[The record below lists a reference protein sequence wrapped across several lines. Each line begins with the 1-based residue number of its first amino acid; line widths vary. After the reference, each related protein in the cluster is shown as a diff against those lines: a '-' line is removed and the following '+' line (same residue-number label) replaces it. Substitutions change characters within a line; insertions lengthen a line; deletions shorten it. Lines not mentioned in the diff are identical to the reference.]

1 MFRYG
6 SAMVIVQFFWFVQ
19 SQSDVFI
26 AGRVLG
32 AHELGLYTTALF
44 LTQILTAKFLP
55 PLNEV
60 AFAAYSRIQDDREAV
75 GSSFLKSV
83 RLIMLIALPFYL
95 GFAATAEPL
104 VLTML
109 GEKWRATIPLAWVL
123 AFAMPFVTLQLLLR
137 PAINALGRDGV
148 ALAIAGTGAAVLPLA
163 FLIGMKGGTGG
174 LAMAWL
180 IACPVHLVVSAW
192 LALPVIGVSGGAVAR
207 AVLPALAASSLM
219 ALLVLAVDS
228 MLPAMPVVAR
238 FAILV
243 SSGGVAYGAFLFLFA
258 REVIE
263 EALALVRS
271 RPAVPQAL

>member
-6 SAMVIVQFFWFVQ
+6 GAMVIVQFFWFVQ

-26 AGRVLG
+26 AGRVLS

-109 GEKWRATIPLAWVL
+109 GEKWRETIPLAWVL
-123 AFAMPFVTLQLLLR
+123 ALGHAVRDSAAPPEAGGQCPRETRRGARDRRDGRGDSADRL
-137 PAINALGRDGV
+137 PGRDAGRHGRSGHGMADRLSDPPHCQRLACAPGDRRQWRRGCSRGASGV
-148 ALAIAGTGAAVLPLA
+148 RRVQPDGA
-163 FLIGMKGGTGG
+163 
-174 LAMAWL
+174 
-180 IACPVHLVVSAW
+180 SR
-192 LALPVIGVSGGAVAR
+192 AR
-207 AVLPALAASSLM
+207 
-219 ALLVLAVDS
+219 D
-228 MLPAMPVVAR
+228 
-238 FAILV
+238 
-243 SSGGVAYGAFLFLFA
+243 
-258 REVIE
+258 
-263 EALALVRS
+263 
-271 RPAVPQAL
+271 